1 MIHLLD
7 YPFDSQLIMK
17 KKKGLKRE
25 LLSTA
30 GNFLN
35 KNVAI
40 LGGSTTKDITEMLEL
55 FLLKNDIKPTFYESE
70 FGQYWEDAV
79 FDNSS
84 LEVFSPDLFYI
95 HTSNRNIN
103 YYPSPLSSQ
112 KEIDQS
118 LLNEFKRFEKM
129 WDSLRR
135 KYGCLIIQNNF
146 ELPFF
151 RILGNLDSVDFRG
164 RTNYIL
170 KLNSM
175 FAKYAEHN
183 SDLIIND
190 INYLSASFGL
200 QKWSA
205 PQDWYLYKY
214 SLAISAI
221 PMLSFSVANLIKAAY
236 GKNKKA
242 LILDLDNTL
251 WGGVIGDDGP
261 EGIEL
266 GEESS
271 LGQAYREFQS
281 YIKMHKDI
289 GILLAINSKNDL
301 ENAVS
306 GLTHPDGL
314 LRPEDFL
321 VIKANWNNKDTNI
334 REIAHELN
342 LGADSFVFIDDNAA
356 ERDIVKKS
364 SQGVAAPE
372 IGSVESYIAT
382 IDKAGYFEVIEL
394 SDEDVKRNQMYKVN
408 IERETV
414 QKEFLDYDE
423 YLLSLEM
430 TADIKTFEPMY
441 VSRIAQL
448 TNKTNQFNLTTK
460 RFSQSE
466 IELIMADDLSIKIS
480 GRLSDKFGDH
490 GVTSLVIAAIED
502 NVMNIE
508 LWLMSCR
515 VLKRNLEFAMMDILV
530 EEALRKEI
538 KTIKGYYIKTPKNK
552 MVKEFYG
559 SLGFKLV
566 EQDGENTIWQLELG
580 AYQSLNKV
588 IQVNHY

>member
-1 MIHLLD
+1 MLHLLD
-7 YPFDSQLIMK
+7 YPFDSQTIMK
-17 KKKGLKRE
+17 KRRGLKRE
-25 LLSTA
+25 LLSFG
-30 GNFLN
+30 GNFLD
-35 KNVAI
+35 KKVAI
-40 LGGSTTKDITEMLEL
+40 LGGSTTKDITEILEL
-55 FLLKNDIKPTFYESE
+55 FLLKNNIKPAFYESE
-70 FGQYWEDAV
+70 FGQYWEDAI
-79 FDNSS
+79 FDNPI
-84 LEVFSPDLFYI
+84 LEEFSPDLFYI
-95 HTSNRNIN
+95 HTSNRNLQ
-103 YYPSPLSSQ
+103 YYPSPSSSK

-118 LLNEFKRFEKM
+118 LSNEFTRYEKM
-129 WDSLRR
+129 WDSLRK
-135 KYGCLIIQNNF
+135 KYGCLVIQNNF

-175 FAKYAEHN
+175 FATYAEN
-183 SDLIIND
+183 NADLIIND

-221 PMLSFSVANLIKAAY
+221 PFLSFSVANLIKAVY

-251 WGGVIGDDGP
+251 WEGVIGDDGP
-261 EGIEL
+261 EGIEI
-266 GEESS
+266 GEETS

-314 LRPEDFL
+314 LRPEDFQ
-321 VIKANWNNKDTNI
+321 VIKANWNNKDANI
-334 REIAHELN
+334 REIAQELN
-342 LGADSFVFIDDNAA
+342 LGADSFVFVDDNIV
-356 ERDIVKKS
+356 ERDIVKKGT
-364 SQGVAAPE
+364 QGVAVPE
-372 IGSVESYIAT
+372 IVTVESYITT
-382 IDKAGYFEVIEL
+382 IDKAGYFEIIEL
-394 SDEDVKRNQMYKVN
+394 SKEDIVRNQMYKVN
-408 IERETV
+408 VERKTA
-414 QKEFLDYDE
+414 QKEFFDYTE

-430 TADIKTFEPMY
+430 IADIKTFESIY

-466 IELIMADDLSIKIS
+466 IELIMADDLTIKIS
-480 GRLSDKFGDH
+480 GRLRDKFGDN
-490 GVTSLVIAAIED
+490 GVTSLVIGTIED
-502 NVMNIE
+502 TIMNIE

-515 VLKRNLEFAMMDILV
+515 VLKRNMEFAMMDALV
-530 EEALRKEI
+530 EEALEKGI
-538 KTIKGYYIKTPKNK
+538 KTIKGYYIKTAKNQ

-559 SLGFKLV
+559 SMGFKLIGQ
-566 EQDGENTIWQLELG
+566 EGENTIWQLELE

-588 IQVNHY
+588 IQVNV